1 MEDVE
6 EQSSTSHQSSF
17 DKKKAFD
24 STCVPLVE
32 WSLRRLGVP
41 DAHARD
47 MATADV
53 DGTTI
58 VRTPYAES
66 LWHQLPYSCVDTEGD
81 YPPGI
86 LPSDHESKLVQSF
99 SPERGSG
106 QGDPPS
112 PLKWNA
118 IFDIVATGLRL
129 LDSNDGVSTW
139 VRSEDNL
146 VYRLKDIPVP

>member
-1 MEDVE
+1 MEQHTALPCHVSLYKHGIFKEIQHGFIKGKDTDSASILHINYMEDVE

-66 LWHQLPYSCVDTEGD
+66 L
-81 YPPGI
+81 
-86 LPSDHESKLVQSF
+86 
-99 SPERGSG
+99 
-106 QGDPPS
+106 
-112 PLKWNA
+112 
-118 IFDIVATGLRL
+118 
-129 LDSNDGVSTW
+129 
-139 VRSEDNL
+139 
-146 VYRLKDIPVP
+146 